1 MEGKLVTV
9 GPDGQKSIEFMPSIK
24 GDYANLFYAVYH
36 AIRNNALYPITEEH
50 MAWQMELL
58 EA

>member
-1 MEGKLVTV
+1 LVTV
-9 GPDGQKSIEFMPSIK
+9 GADGEKAIEFVPAIK

-36 AIRNNALYPITEEH
+36 TIRENALYPITEEH